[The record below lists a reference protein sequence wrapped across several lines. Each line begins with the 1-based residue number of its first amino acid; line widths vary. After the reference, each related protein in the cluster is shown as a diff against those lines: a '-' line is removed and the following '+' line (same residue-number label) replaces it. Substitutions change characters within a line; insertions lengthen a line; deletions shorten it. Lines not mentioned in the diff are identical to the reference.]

1 MATTGIW
8 PGNLIKVP
16 LIMKYLRVLL
26 NEMSQR
32 TEILDGCFR
41 FPSTPPLS
49 LPTAP
54 AIESSA
60 HYLSL
65 FKPYVLDGVA
75 CGGDK
80 GLAPSA

>member
-1 MATTGIW
+1 
-8 PGNLIKVP
+8 
-16 LIMKYLRVLL
+16 MKYLRVLL

-32 TEILDGCFR
+32 TEILDGCFP
-41 FPSTPPLS
+41 FPPIFTP
-49 LPTAP
+49 P

>member
-1 MATTGIW
+1 
-8 PGNLIKVP
+8 
-16 LIMKYLRVLL
+16 
-26 NEMSQR
+26 MSQR
-32 TEILDGCFR
+32 TEILDGCFP
-41 FPSTPPLS
+41 FPPIFTP
-49 LPTAP
+49 P